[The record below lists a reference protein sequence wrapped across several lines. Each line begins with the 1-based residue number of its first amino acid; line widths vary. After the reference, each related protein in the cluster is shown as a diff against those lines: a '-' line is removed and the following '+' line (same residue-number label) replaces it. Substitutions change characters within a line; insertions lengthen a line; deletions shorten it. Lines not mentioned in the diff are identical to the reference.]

1 MEKSRKCI
9 KRFIK
14 SCDAFGT
21 FITFR
26 INDDIEYKSIIGG
39 LSTIFFVLVTLA
51 YIIYCCIGFFGRSN
65 VNLIYTSKVVDKSP
79 FVNLTES
86 QFSMA
91 FGIQFSDPNKE
102 KESNIHKED
111 DDNVEVNHHS
121 SNKDD
126 EFDVDENTKSVNKEE
141 EDKKD
146 EEPKNN
152 YGELLK
158 FKGAVDDIDDD
169 LII

>member
-1 MEKSRKCI
+1 MSLYSSGYI
-9 KRFIK
+9 
-14 SCDAFGT
+14 AFAISFKA
-21 FITFR
+21 FITLGVGLEDEFV
-26 INDDIEYKSIIGG
+26 SIDNME
-39 LSTIFFVLVTLA
+39 L
-51 YIIYCCIGFFGRSN
+51 
-65 VNLIYTSKVVDKSP
+65 
-79 FVNLTES
+79 
-86 QFSMA
+86 
-91 FGIQFSDPNKE
+91 PNKE
-102 KESNIHKED
+102 KESNIRKED

-141 EDKKD
+141 EDRKD